1 MSTESTGSTRVSKA
15 VLDEI
20 VVAMHDHDDPGVTI
34 AEVAEAVD
42 GIDHE
47 QAKYRLQK
55 LNKQGRVQKKKIGAA
70 AAVWFPE
77 G

>member
-1 MSTESTGSTRVSKA
+1 MSVESSPTRVQKA

-20 VVAMHDHDDPGVTI
+20 VTVMHEHQDPGVTI
-34 AEVAEAVD
+34 AEVAAEIEE
-42 GIDHE
+42 IDHE

-55 LNKQGRVQKKKIGAA
+55 LNKQGRVRKKKIGAA
-70 AAVWFPE
+70 AAIWFPE